1 MNVHSRLLLL
11 RRTTFVKQVWFGRVA
26 IDGSCIA
33 MPGNRA
39 GRADARREKVID
51 AARVAFAKNGFH
63 ATGIAQIAQASGVL
77 VGQIYR
83 DFANKEAIV
92 AVIVA
97 RDLEDFLSQAGLC
110 AAGQAGDPR
119 AVRDW
124 IARFV
129 ACEQPETGR
138 LIAEIMAEA
147 SRNDRIAEIVRAVH
161 DRLRRELTAALCLLV
176 PSTVSRAQFECVAE
190 MIQTIS
196 AGVFQR
202 RVTEDDQPSRAV
214 IEALM
219 GCINAAIDRLQVDAR
234 RDPSAA

>member
-1 MNVHSRLLLL
+1 MWIR
-11 RRTTFVKQVWFGRVA
+11 RVA
-26 IDGSCIA
+26 IDGSCSA
-33 MPGNRA
+33 SPGVRT
-39 GRADARREKVID
+39 GRADARREKVIA
-51 AARVAFAKNGFH
+51 AARLAFAKNGFH

-97 RDLEDFLSQAGLC
+97 RDLEDFLAQAGLS
-110 AAGQAGDPR
+110 AAGQAGDSG

-129 ACEQPETGR
+129 ACDQPEGGW

-147 SRNDRIAEIVRAVH
+147 SRNDRIAEIVRNLH
-161 DRLRRELTAALCLLV
+161 ERLRRELTAALCLLV
-176 PSTVSRAQFECVAE
+176 PRTVSAARFECVAE

-202 RVTEDDQPSRAV
+202 RVTEHGKPSPAV
-214 IEALM
+214 IEALI
-219 GCINAAIDRLQVDAR
+219 GCINSSIDKLQAEAV
-234 RDPSAA
+234 